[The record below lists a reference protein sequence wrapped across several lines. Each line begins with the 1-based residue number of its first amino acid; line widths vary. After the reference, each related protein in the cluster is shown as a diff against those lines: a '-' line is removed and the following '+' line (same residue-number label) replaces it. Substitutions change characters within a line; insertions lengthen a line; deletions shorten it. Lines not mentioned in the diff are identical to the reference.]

1 MKFYVIRQG
10 PFVGYGV
17 YFCGLL
23 DGDPMWS
30 SRQDRALRFRRKDY
44 DIAELTCVGLDEES
58 RVVRVKARPQAGDG
72 EQ

>member
-10 PFVGYGV
+10 PFVGCGV

-30 SRQDRALRFRRKDY
+30 SKQSRALRFRKKDR
-44 DIAELTCVGLDEES
+44 DMAELTAVGLDEES
-58 RVVRVKARPQAGDG
+58 RVVRVATLHKRSDT
-72 EQ
+72 